1 MRYNHSILPM
11 DPEYLD
17 LKGLARYSS
26 LSVGTLR
33 VILAR
38 PGGPPHYR
46 PGGKM
51 LIRRSDWDSWIAQY
65 RQNPQDLDAL
75 VDKVMAEITG
85 TK

>member
-1 MRYNHSILPM
+1 MSFSQAI

-26 LSVGTLR
+26 LSVRTLR

-46 PGGKM
+46 PGGKV
-51 LIRRSDWDSWIAQY
+51 LIRKRDWDTWLAQFKMA
-65 RQNPQDLDAL
+65 PVDLDTL
-75 VDKVMAEITG
+75 VSQVMGEFKG
-85 TK
+85 KGK